1 MQPGRKKDP
10 AASRLGRGTLPAG
23 EARAL
28 RNARRDGV
36 DTKETAAVA
45 PALSV
50 TPPELPLEVA
60 DVWAEYVNVAVA
72 NGARQCDA
80 DSFAEWCSMAAILR
94 KARNAT
100 VEDEEGRAVASPA
113 PAPASY
119 VAQFRMLGE
128 LFGLAGPGS
137 RVARPLSAEP
147 EKKSNPFARN
157 GRR

>member
-1 MQPGRKKDP
+1 MSAPGKKRIPP
-10 AASRLGRGTLPAG
+10 AVKDARGTRQPC
-23 EARAL
+23 
-28 RNARRDGV
+28 RDGV
-36 DTKETAAVA
+36 DTREQGAAVA
-45 PALSV
+45 PIAPAMSL

-60 DVWAEYVNVAVA
+60 DVWAEYVGAAVA

-80 DSFAEWCSMAAILR
+80 EAFAEWCSMAALLR
-94 KARNAT
+94 KARNT
-100 VEDEEGRAVASPA
+100 TGKDDDGNQISTPT

-137 RVARPLSAEP
+137 RVVNKGVEAA
-147 EKKSNPFARN
+147 KSNPFARN